1 MVCSFKY
8 FFFHILQQILVPE
21 SQTSLVEEEELSLK
35 EKPNS
40 QKEFSKPKP
49 PKYIKNST
57 HGDRKNSELEVNMVS
72 K

>member
-1 MVCSFKY
+1 M
-8 FFFHILQQILVPE
+8 PE
-21 SQTSLVEEEELSLK
+21 SQTSLVEEELFSLK

-40 QKEFSKPKP
+40 QKEFAKPKP

-57 HGDRKNSELEVNMVS
+57 HGDKKNSELEVNMVS